1 MKCNQQC
8 DVWGALLCLWNQP
21 LDGTHQSRVFNN
33 TAMARKVH
41 FLQLSIK
48 IDVDWQLIPFL
59 TILFDVFLVRA
70 AAIPI
75 KIFSATLLEYFSSLF
90 VHKSLESLSFRP
102 LKCFVSLATEREKQK
117 FAKFCFSHFI
127 RKNTFFDTKVLK
139 LWVHFFDNSSNILI
153 KQI

>member
-1 MKCNQQC
+1 
-8 DVWGALLCLWNQP
+8 
-21 LDGTHQSRVFNN
+21 
-33 TAMARKVH
+33 MARKVH

-59 TILFDVFLVRA
+59 LILFDVFLLGA

-102 LKCFVSLATEREKQK
+102 LKCFVSLATERETEICK
-117 FAKFCFSHFI
+117 I
-127 RKNTFFDTKVLK
+127 LLLTFHSQEHIFRHQNPQALSS
-139 LWVHFFDNSSNILI
+139 LFFDNSSNKLI
-153 KQI
+153 TNLKHLAA